1 MKEDKIF
8 SRQEQKITDGKYNLF
23 FETNGE
29 TEEFQEKKETYFYRY
44 DECDGRRENGT
55 ASAVYQIK
63 RVKPGEETDLTVIY
77 SLESRIDMDAKII

>member
-1 MKEDKIF
+1 MESI
-8 SRQEQKITDGKYNLF
+8 NLF

-55 ASAVYQIK
+55 AGAVYQIK
-63 RVKPGEETDLTVIY
+63 KTSKSRGRDRFNSDLFDGKSERYRRKKKYLI
-77 SLESRIDMDAKII
+77 K